1 MQAHSVVVPVARS
14 RKAIERIVRE
24 RLTDWRGLLSANVQD
39 GRELLRRTLAGPLR
53 FTPDDQGYRFDGE
66 AAIGR
71 VLEGV
76 IGVTPFVASPAGFA
90 LSGQPFDGWRLSGIL
105 PCAA

>member
-1 MQAHSVVVPVARS
+1 VPVARS
-14 RKAIERIVRE
+14 RKAVERIVRD
-24 RLTDWRGLLSANVQD
+24 RLTDWRGLLTTNVQD

-53 FTPDDQGYRFDGE
+53 FTAEDDGYRFEGD

-76 IGVTPFVASPAGFA
+76 IAMTPFVASPGGFRGYGRPVDHSDRGTRGRG
-90 LSGQPFDGWRLSGIL
+90 LT
-105 PCAA
+105 